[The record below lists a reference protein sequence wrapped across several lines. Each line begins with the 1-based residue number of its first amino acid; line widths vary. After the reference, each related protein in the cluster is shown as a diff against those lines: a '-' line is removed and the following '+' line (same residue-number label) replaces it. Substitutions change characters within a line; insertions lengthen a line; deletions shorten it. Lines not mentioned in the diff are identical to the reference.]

1 MSMKQV
7 SDGFRRFL
15 VGKPPQVRTWLE
27 TSSFQGNIMN
37 MNGYFWED
45 FSGRQFRLQ
54 LQYGVRY

>member
-1 MSMKQV
+1 M
-7 SDGFRRFL
+7 GFVDFWLENLRKL
-15 VGKPPQVRTWLE
+15 VTWLE

-54 LQYGVRY
+54 LQYGVGY